1 MRAVSFLGFIV
12 ILAVAFGTP
21 ARAAGP
27 VDGEVG
33 AVWWAND
40 FQVQEGGVAASAD
53 ASAPGY
59 RVELWLFQRFGFHA
73 AAYSSDL
80 DEIGADSSD
89 YLNVDVLWRAFSPSD
104 NNYLAIGA
112 GWQKMDLG
120 TIGLDG
126 DTDGA
131 RALVEGR
138 VGLVGPVYFYGL
150 GSWLPAL
157 SDTHSTDPALG
168 EFRDM
173 SGYELDA
180 GVAWTILPFV
190 SLRAGFREQSVEY
203 VRSGYVP
210 LPGQPA
216 QMDGE
221 VDSSGYVAG
230 LSFRF

>member
-1 MRAVSFLGFIV
+1 MRTTSLLGGFILCSLLTAAPA
-12 ILAVAFGTP
+12 LAI
-21 ARAAGP
+21 GP
-27 VDGEVG
+27 VDGEFG

-40 FQVQEGGVAASAD
+40 FTVTEGGPGASASGD
-53 ASAPGY
+53 APGY

-80 DEIGADSSD
+80 GDVGVDSSD

-112 GWQKMDLG
+112 GWEQMDLA

-126 DTDGA
+126 DTQGP
-131 RALVEGR
+131 RAVLEGR
-138 VGLVGPVYFYGL
+138 VGLLGPVYFYGL
-150 GSWLPAL
+150 GSYLPAL
-157 SDTHSTDPALG
+157 DDAKSIDPALG

-173 SGYELDA
+173 TGYELDA
-180 GVAWTILPFV
+180 GVAWTILPFL
-190 SLRAGFREQSVEY
+190 SMRAGYRTQAIEY
-203 VRSGYVP
+203 TRGGYVP
-210 LPGQPA
+210 LPGEPA

-230 LSFRF
+230 LAFRF